1 MVRHDRTGDWLCGGL
16 PAGQSGTKHHV
27 RSRSKCNVF
36 CGVPDRIAQ
45 LLDKLIDNA
54 LRFGSQEGS
63 IVVGLRGSEG
73 FIWLSVANEGST
85 LLAHLEDR
93 LFDPMVSSAKDAGQT
108 NLGLG
113 LYIVRL
119 IAEFHGGNVVAEN
132 RKYASGVEV
141 IATLP
146 HIEKN

>member
-1 MVRHDRTGDWLCGGL
+1 M
-16 PAGQSGTKHHV
+16 
-27 RSRSKCNVF
+27 
-36 CGVPDRIAQ
+36 PDRLAQ

-63 IVVGLRGSEG
+63 IVIGLTRSER
-73 FIWLSVANEGST
+73 FVRLSVTNEGST
-85 LLAHLEDR
+85 LPAHLEDR

-119 IAEFHGGNVVAEN
+119 IAEFHSGNVVAEN
-132 RKYASGVEV
+132 RQHAPGVEV
-141 IATLP
+141 CATFP
-146 HIEKN
+146 YVERR